1 MGNIIS
7 SIYNYFYPPVTSNRD
22 FKARVNRELNEWI
35 TSQYANNSYLAK
47 IPQERINLKRE
58 EIERRLSKNTFRRL
72 STFF

>member
-7 SIYNYFYPPVTSNRD
+7 SIYNYFYPSSSSSD
-22 FKARVNRELNEWI
+22 FKVRVNRELNEWI

-58 EIERRLSKNTFRRL
+58 EIEGRLSKSIF
-72 STFF
+72 